1 MTSPSFRWKCQ
12 QLSKNWWCTYSM
24 YYNKNEGGVK
34 TLGKTWGRYLWTAPQ
49 SLLSTSI
56 NNSVNVKMTRCFLKM
71 APFGEATWAQR
82 PILLSLFQ
90 NVLHELVS
98 SAHSDLKLTITFGNC
113 MINQRHVF
121 YSDLFSKNH
130 FEVTKSSI
138 IARNVTQYIYIC
150 KT

>member
-1 MTSPSFRWKCQ
+1 MLFFT
-12 QLSKNWWCTYSM
+12 QLSYHLMCRLLKKSYMLSNIHIM
-24 YYNKNEGGVK
+24 YYNKNKGGVK
-34 TLGKTWGRYLWTAPQ
+34 IFGKTWGRYLWTAPQ

-90 NVLHELVS
+90 NVPHELVS
-98 SAHSDLKLTITFGNC
+98 VWHIDLKLTIPFGNC

-121 YSDLFSKNH
+121 FFTLIYFQKIILRWLNH
-130 FEVTKSSI
+130 QILLEM
-138 IARNVTQYIYIC
+138 
-150 KT
+150 